1 MATTHGKR
9 EAFTLVELL
18 VVIAIIGILVAL
30 LLPAIQAARE
40 AARRTQCTNNLKQM
54 ALAMHSYSDAHGRMC
69 MGNSFFGPGG
79 YPRYDS
85 ERAYGWPAFLLPFI
99 EQQGLY
105 DTINFNVPP
114 YVNEQADNWFDKY
127 GPSANTTN
135 KVACESM
142 PPAFVYPSATRMGK
156 ESEYKDYA
164 INGGQEWCCAERAA
178 TSGIANRN
186 SGYRLTDITDGTA
199 NTFMFLEQ
207 RNWANL
213 PVGDGAFNKP
223 VNPFLYV
230 IHQTNGYATGN
241 YPPNAPQPTRSTC
254 RTARSDHPGG
264 LMASLCDASTTFV
277 SDSIALAVWRATFT
291 REGMESLT
299 LTGQ

>member
-1 MATTHGKR
+1 MATAHGKR

-54 ALAMHSYSDAHGRMC
+54 ALAMHSYSDTHGRMC
-69 MGNSFFGPGG
+69 MGNSFFGPGS

-85 ERAYGWPAFLLPFI
+85 ELAYGWPAFLLPFI

-105 DTINFNVPP
+105 DMIDFNVPP
-114 YVNEQADNWFDKY
+114 YTNEQADNYFDKY

-142 PPAFVYPSATRMGK
+142 PPAFVCPSATRKGK
-156 ESEYKDYA
+156 ETEYKDYA
-164 INGGQEWCCAERAA
+164 INGGQEWCCAERGA

-186 SGYRLTDITDGTA
+186 SGYKLTDVTDGTA

-213 PVGDGAFNKP
+213 PVTDGAYNKP
-223 VNPFLYV
+223 VNSFLYV

-241 YPPNAPQPTRSTC
+241 YPPNAPQPTKSTC
-254 RTARSDHPGG
+254 RTARSDHPAG

-277 SDSIALAVWRATFT
+277 SDSVDLAVWRATFT
-291 REGMESLT
+291 REGVESLT